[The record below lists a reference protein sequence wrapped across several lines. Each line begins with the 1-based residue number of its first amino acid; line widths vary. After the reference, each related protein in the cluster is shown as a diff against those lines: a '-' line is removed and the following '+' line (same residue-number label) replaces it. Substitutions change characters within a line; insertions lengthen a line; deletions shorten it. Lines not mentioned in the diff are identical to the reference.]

1 MPGRLVLATHNAGK
15 LAELSAILS
24 PLGFAL
30 TSQGE
35 LGVPEPEEP
44 HETFVEN
51 ALAKAR
57 HCARHTGLAA
67 LADDSGLCVRA
78 LGGDPGVQSAYFAGR
93 EGDRTAR
100 DARNNAL
107 LVQRLANVNDRRA
120 HYYCVIVLVRSE
132 HDPEPLIAEGR
143 WEGEIAL
150 EARGQGGFGYDPHFW
165 LPTLGRTA
173 AQLDTAEKNRLSH
186 RAQAVA
192 RLVARLRGEG

>member
-15 LAELSAILS
+15 LAELSAILT
-24 PLGFAL
+24 PLGFEL
-30 TSQGE
+30 LSQGA

-44 HETFVEN
+44 HDTFVEN

-57 HCARHTGLAA
+57 HCARHTGLPA

-93 EGDRTAR
+93 EGDRTTR

-107 LVQRLANVNDRRA
+107 LVERLASVADRRA

-143 WEGEIAL
+143 WAGEIAL
-150 EARGQGGFGYDPHFW
+150 EARGEGGFGYDPHF
-165 LPTLGRTA
+165 LVPALGRTA
-173 AQLDTAEKNRLSH
+173 AQLDADEKNRLSH